1 MVLAENGET
10 SFGFQMQG
18 ANLSDIECIPCYGN
32 RFGNKNLSFDY
43 RETSSWQGH
52 KIIEVTLT
60 NTGTKTIKDWSAAF
74 RMNGEIDNIWNARAL
89 SGDEGMFQIKTQI
102 TMQLSRREQV

>member
-18 ANLSDIECIPCYGN
+18 ANLSDIESAY
-32 RFGNKNLSFDY
+32 L
-43 RETSSWQGH
+43 
-52 KIIEVTLT
+52 VT

-74 RMNGEIDNIWNARAL
+74 RMNGEIDNIWNAQA
-89 SGDEGMFQIKTQI
+89 SVVSWIH
-102 TMQLSRREQV
+102 RR

>member
-18 ANLSDIECIPCYGN
+18 ANLSDIESAYLVTETASVT
-32 RFGNKNLSFDY
+32 KNLSFDY

-52 KIIEVTLT
+52 KIVEVTLT
-60 NTGTKTIKDWSAAF
+60 NTRTKTIKDWSAAF
-74 RMNGEIDNIWNARAL
+74 RMNGEIDNIWNAQA
-89 SGDEGMFQIKTQI
+89 SVVSWIH
-102 TMQLSRREQV
+102 RR